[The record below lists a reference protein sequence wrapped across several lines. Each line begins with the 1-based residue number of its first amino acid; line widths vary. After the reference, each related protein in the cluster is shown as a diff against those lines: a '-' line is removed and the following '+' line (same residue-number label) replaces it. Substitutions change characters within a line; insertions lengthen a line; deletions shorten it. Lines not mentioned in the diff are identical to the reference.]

1 MRIQSFIVA
10 YALVLA
16 ILLFADRRPGSIP
29 PDRYSHVVD
38 LTEGQSAT
46 PHSVVTG
53 SAAFVSVVPTSV
65 VRESVASESVGS
77 ESSVAD
83 SKTRIIAPAALIPGT
98 WTAGQI
104 PAERLVAPLVVIDL
118 KDLKDLKTVA
128 SPDGEIGRSLSQ
140 ISLDDIAAWESLHG
154 MIPQGAVVAIRR
166 ASSGAAWPRSDL
178 PTNFF
183 ASTSSLLPITRDAAM
198 FLIEARNTIG
208 FAVETPV
215 TLSSDRKSDRNL
227 AQQLALHGNYVVQGA
242 AHFSSLPAAGSLVI
256 VAPAKDKKAGDA
268 PVRVLAMVR

>member
-1 MRIQSFIVA
+1 MKIRSFIIA

-16 ILLFADRRPGSIP
+16 ILLFADRRPAAH

-38 LTEGQSAT
+38 LTDGQSAS
-46 PHSVVTG
+46 PHNATE
-53 SAAFVSVVPTSV
+53 SAVKEFAS
-65 VRESVASESVGS
+65 RESTTESQ
-77 ESSVAD
+77 
-83 SKTRIIAPAALIPGT
+83 TRIIAPAALIPGT
-98 WTAGQI
+98 WSAGQI
-104 PAERLVAPLVVIDL
+104 PAERLIAPLVVMDL
-118 KDLKDLKTVA
+118 KAADTAVNGN
-128 SPDGEIGRSLSQ
+128 PQ
-140 ISLDDIAAWESLHG
+140 ISLDDISAWESQHG

-166 ASSGAAWPRSDL
+166 ANSGAAWPRSDL
-178 PTNFF
+178 STNFS

-256 VAPAKDKKAGDA
+256 VAPAKDKKAGNA
-268 PVRVLAMVR
+268 RVRVLAMVR